1 VSRAD
6 IDVTILNSTRIKGL
20 ARQVSARVSKAGWT
34 VRSVGNWRSASA
46 ESAVYFPQGHKPEA
60 RLLAKDLGIDA
71 VQPVVTGM
79 RTDRLTV
86 VLLGLP

>member
-1 VSRAD
+1 VSRKH
-6 IDVTILNSTRIKGL
+6 IDVTILNATRTKGL
-20 ARQVSARVSKAGWT
+20 ARQVSARVAEAGWT
-34 VRSVGNWRSASA
+34 VRSVGNWRSAAA
-46 ESAVYFPQGHKPEA
+46 ESTVHFPHGHKAEA

-71 VQPVVTGM
+71 VRPLVTGM